1 MGLTL
6 SYETSLPADCSEA
19 DVLDRLTA
27 LRARA
32 LALPF
37 EAVSDIVRFDERSL
51 TDVPLL
57 RGLAFESLAH
67 VVQLNAAFHR
77 DTLYRDWLGL
87 GEEDEY
93 EVVDAHTRR
102 YRPIEAPHH
111 VETSV
116 IGFAIAPGRG
126 SEPAS
131 FALTRL
137 SGPEITTRWSCECF
151 CKTQYA
157 SMLGDEHL
165 LRCHGSLVA
174 LLDAAV
180 ELGFEVEVHDE
191 AGYWE
196 SRDAQQLIESVAAMN
211 RIVAGFAGALTDA
224 VREAGADSRRI
235 SGAIFEHPDF
245 ERLETEVRTRD
256 ATD

>member
-1 MGLTL
+1 MGLHL
-6 SYETSLPADCSEA
+6 CYELRLPADRSED
-19 DVLDRLTA
+19 DVVDRLAA
-27 LRARA
+27 LRERA

-37 EAVSDIVRFDERSL
+37 DGVSDVVRFDERAL
-51 TDVPLL
+51 ADVPPL

-67 VVQLNAAFHR
+67 VVQLNARFHR

-93 EVVDAHTRR
+93 EVVDEHTRC
-102 YRPIEAPHH
+102 YRPIEAPQDAP
-111 VETSV
+111 TAV

-131 FALTRL
+131 FTLTRL
-137 SGPEITTRWSCECF
+137 SGPEIATRWSGECF

-180 ELGFEVEVHDE
+180 EVGFEVEVHDE
-191 AGYWE
+191 TGYWE
-196 SRDAQQLIESVAAMN
+196 SRDPRALTESVAAMN
-211 RIVAGFAGALTDA
+211 RVVAGFAGALTDA
-224 VREAGADSRRI
+224 VRDAGRDSRQVQ
-235 SGAIFEHPDF
+235 GAIFEHPDF
-245 ERLETEVRTRD
+245 ERLETEARTPD
-256 ATD
+256 TTE